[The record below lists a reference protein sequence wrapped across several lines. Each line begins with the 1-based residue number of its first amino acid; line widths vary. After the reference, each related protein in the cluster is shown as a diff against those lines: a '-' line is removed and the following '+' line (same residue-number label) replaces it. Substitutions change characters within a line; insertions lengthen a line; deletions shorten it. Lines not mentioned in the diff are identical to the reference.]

1 MLKSI
6 SWPEYLLAV
15 SLIAS
20 AYYAVI
26 IALFYSRDIAAK
38 IKGAAVPKTHPVVE
52 PPRGH
57 VESFMGPILKDVPR
71 KALVS
76 QSVAAAE
83 EITVEQERQSLADL
97 IIDELHAV
105 FVMLSEGPVEKS
117 TYSSS
122 IKKIIGKYWM
132 HKGSPVQAEVATY
145 ITDHFTGNTEIS
157 FSVQEID
164 ILWPAHDLEENQSTT
179 INSYETEKK
188 NDRKG

>member
-15 SLIAS
+15 SLIAG

-38 IKGAAVPKTHPVVE
+38 IKGAAVQKSHPVVE

-57 VESFMGPILKDVPR
+57 VVSFMGPIQKDVPR

-117 TYSSS
+117 TYTSS

-164 ILWPAHDLEENQSTT
+164 ILWPAQDLEENQSTT